1 MNWPAAIQHFKT
13 YLLLERS
20 FSQNTIEAY
29 LNDIGKF
36 VRYLEIEGLEI
47 PPLKAMPDDM
57 ERFILWVNELGLA
70 ETSQARMVAGI
81 RAFYKFLLLEDLIDD
96 DPTELLESPRMKR
109 KIPEVLTVF
118 EVQEMMNAVDVSTNR
133 GIRNRAMLETLY
145 ACGMRV
151 SELVDLRLTNLF
163 FDVGFVKVLGKGN
176 KERIIPIGEDAMK
189 HIGLYLE
196 HVRNHQKNIQKGH
209 ENFVFL
215 NRRGQKLTRIMVF
228 LIVKDIAMRAD
239 ITKNISPHT
248 FRHSFATHLVE
259 GGADLKAIQDMLG
272 HESITT
278 TEIYTHLDTEYLKE
292 TIYLYHPRLRWKT

>member
-36 VRYLEIEGLEI
+36 VRYLEIEGLDI
-47 PPLKAMPDDM
+47 PPLKAKPDDM

-81 RAFYKFLLLEDLIDD
+81 RAFYRFLLLEDLIDD

-118 EVQEMMNAVDVSTNR
+118 EIQEMMRAVDLSTDH
-133 GIRNRAMLETLY
+133 GVRNRAMLETLY

-163 FDVGFVKVLGKGN
+163 FDVGFVKVIGKGD

-228 LIVKDIAMRAD
+228 LVVKDIAARAG

-292 TIYLYHPRLRWKT
+292 TIYLYHPRLKWKT

>member
-36 VRYLEIEGLEI
+36 VRYLEIEGLDI
-47 PPLKAMPDDM
+47 PPLKATPDDM

-70 ETSQARMVAGI
+70 ETSQARMVAGV
-81 RAFYKFLLLEDLIDD
+81 RAFYRFLLLEDLIDD

-118 EVQEMMNAVDVSTNR
+118 EIQEMMRAVDLSTDH
-133 GIRNRAMLETLY
+133 GVRNRAMLETLY

-163 FDVGFVKVLGKGN
+163 FDVGFVKVIGKGD

-228 LIVKDIAMRAD
+228 LVVKDIAARAG

-292 TIYLYHPRLRWKT
+292 TIYLYHPRLKWKT

>member
-1 MNWPAAIQHFKT
+1 M
-13 YLLLERS
+13 LERS

-29 LNDIGKF
+29 LNDISKF
-36 VRYLEIEGLEI
+36 VRYLEIEGLDI
-47 PPLKAMPDDM
+47 PPLKATPKDM
-57 ERFILWVNELGLA
+57 EQFIYWADELGLA

-118 EVQEMMNAVDVSTNR
+118 EVQQMMDAVDLSVDR
-133 GIRNRAMLETLY
+133 GVRNRAMLETLY

-151 SELVDLRLTNLF
+151 SELVDMRLTNLF
-163 FDVGFVKVLGKGN
+163 FDVGFVKVIGKGD

-189 HIGLYLE
+189 HIGLYIE
-196 HVRNHQKNIQKGH
+196 HVRKKQKNIQKGH

-228 LIVKDIAMRAD
+228 LIVKDIAMRAG

-292 TIYLYHPRLRWKT
+292 TIYLYHPRLKWKT

>member
-36 VRYLEIEGLEI
+36 VRYLEIEGLDI
-47 PPLKAMPDDM
+47 PPLKATPDDM

-81 RAFYKFLLLEDLIDD
+81 RAFYRFLLLEDLIDD

-118 EVQEMMNAVDVSTNR
+118 EIQEMMRAVDLSTDH
-133 GIRNRAMLETLY
+133 GVRNRAMLETLY

-163 FDVGFVKVLGKGN
+163 FDVGFVKVIGKGD

-189 HIGLYLE
+189 HIGIYLE

-228 LIVKDIAMRAD
+228 LVVKDIAARAG

-292 TIYLYHPRLRWKT
+292 TIYLYHPRLKWKT